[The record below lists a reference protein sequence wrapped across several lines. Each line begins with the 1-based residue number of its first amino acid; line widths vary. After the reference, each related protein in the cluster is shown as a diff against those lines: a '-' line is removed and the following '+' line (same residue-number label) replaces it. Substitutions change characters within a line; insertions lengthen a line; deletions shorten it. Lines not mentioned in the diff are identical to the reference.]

1 MEIER
6 DFRVKGIATD
16 VTTYEWEED
25 DIVNKAP
32 VTVEKIS
39 KRKGGFTVYM
49 RGLTQDYEWYFSKGL
64 TIITVI
70 DNNKGI
76 KIEHEDGTYWLELQ
90 YNEEL
95 LEFLKEYMEE

>member
-1 MEIER
+1 METER
-6 DFRVKGIATD
+6 EFRVKGIATD

-64 TIITVI
+64 TTITVM

-95 LEFLKEYMEE
+95 LEFLKEFMEE